1 MEDVKVIISMNHYN
15 ELKSKLEDYKQSNK
29 LLWQERDKTR
39 DQLAL
44 QFENRIKD
52 LENSNYRLRVE
63 NEELKAKLVNKN
75 KKWWQIL
82 KSKL

>member
-15 ELKSKLEDYKQSNK
+15 ELKSKLEGYKRSNK

-82 KSKL
+82 KSK

>member
-15 ELKSKLEDYKQSNK
+15 ELKSKLEDYKRSNK
-29 LLWQERDKTR
+29 LLWQKRDKTR

-82 KSKL
+82 KSK

>member
-15 ELKSKLEDYKQSNK
+15 ELKSKLEDYKRSNK
-29 LLWQERDKTR
+29 LLWQEQDKTR

-63 NEELKAKLVNKN
+63 NEELKAKLINKN

-82 KSKL
+82 KSK

>member
-15 ELKSKLEDYKQSNK
+15 ELKSKLEDYKRSNK

-52 LENSNYRLRVE
+52 LENSNYKLRVE

-82 KSKL
+82 KSK

>member
-15 ELKSKLEDYKQSNK
+15 ELKSKLEDYKRSNK

-63 NEELKAKLVNKN
+63 NEELKARLVNKN

>member
-1 MEDVKVIISMNHYN
+1 MEDVKVIIPINHYN
-15 ELKSKLEDYKQSNK
+15 ELKSKLEDYKRSNK

-39 DQLAL
+39 DQSAL

-82 KSKL
+82 KSK

>member
-1 MEDVKVIISMNHYN
+1 MEDVKVIISVNHYN
-15 ELKSKLEDYKQSNK
+15 ELKSKLEDYKRSNK

-82 KSKL
+82 KSK

>member
-82 KSKL
+82 KSKS

>member
-15 ELKSKLEDYKQSNK
+15 ELKSKLKDYKRSNK

-44 QFENRIKD
+44 QFENLIKD

-82 KSKL
+82 KSK

>member
-1 MEDVKVIISMNHYN
+1 MEDVKVIISMSHYN

>member
-1 MEDVKVIISMNHYN
+1 MEDVKVIISMNNYN

-82 KSKL
+82 KSK

>member
-82 KSKL
+82 KSK

>member
-15 ELKSKLEDYKQSNK
+15 ELKSKLEDYKWSNK

-82 KSKL
+82 KSK

>member
-1 MEDVKVIISMNHYN
+1 MEDIKVIISMNHYN

>member
-15 ELKSKLEDYKQSNK
+15 ELKSKLEDYKRSNK

-52 LENSNYRLRVE
+52 LENSNCRLRVE

-82 KSKL
+82 KSK

>member
-1 MEDVKVIISMNHYN
+1 MEGVKVIISMNHYN
-15 ELKSKLEDYKQSNK
+15 ELKSKLEDYKRSNK

-63 NEELKAKLVNKN
+63 NKELKAKLVNKN

-82 KSKL
+82 KSK

>member
-15 ELKSKLEDYKQSNK
+15 ELKSKLKDYKRSNK

-52 LENSNYRLRVE
+52 LENSNYKLRVE

-82 KSKL
+82 KSK

>member
-75 KKWWQIL
+75 KKWWQI
-82 KSKL
+82 

>member
-15 ELKSKLEDYKQSNK
+15 ELKSKLEDYKRSNK

-63 NEELKAKLVNKN
+63 NEELKAKLELIEIKN
-75 KKWWQIL
+75 G
-82 KSKL
+82 SKY

>member
-15 ELKSKLEDYKQSNK
+15 ELKSKLEDYKRSNK

-75 KKWWQIL
+75 KKNGG
-82 KSKL
+82 KY

>member
-15 ELKSKLEDYKQSNK
+15 ELKSKLEDYKRSNM

-82 KSKL
+82 KSK

>member
-15 ELKSKLEDYKQSNK
+15 KLKSKLEDYKQSNK

-82 KSKL
+82 KSK

>member
-15 ELKSKLEDYKQSNK
+15 ELKSKLEDYKRSNK

-82 KSKL
+82 KSK

>member
-15 ELKSKLEDYKQSNK
+15 ELKSKLKDYKRSNK

-82 KSKL
+82 KSK

>member
-63 NEELKAKLVNKN
+63 NEELKAKLANKN

>member
-1 MEDVKVIISMNHYN
+1 MEDVRVIISMNHYN
-15 ELKSKLEDYKQSNK
+15 ELKSKLEDYKRRSNK

-39 DQLAL
+39 GQLAL

-63 NEELKAKLVNKN
+63 NEELKAKLANKN

-82 KSKL
+82 KSK

>member
-15 ELKSKLEDYKQSNK
+15 ELKSKLEDYKRSNK
-29 LLWQERDKTR
+29 LLWQERDKTK

-82 KSKL
+82 KSK

>member
-15 ELKSKLEDYKQSNK
+15 ELKSKLEDYKRSNK

-63 NEELKAKLVNKN
+63 NEELKAKLINKN

-82 KSKL
+82 KSK

>member
-1 MEDVKVIISMNHYN
+1 MEDVKVIISMSHYN
-15 ELKSKLEDYKQSNK
+15 ELKSKLEDYKRSNK

-82 KSKL
+82 KSK